1 MSFFSKVKS
10 TLTSVFSF
18 LSKNTKIL
26 TETAVIAETITG
38 NVELIPLTTT
48 VGTAVQAGSTSL
60 ANEISI
66 KSLTD
71 AAVIAETATGNDEL
85 ISTTNSVAA
94 VVSKITN
101 K

>member
-1 MSFFSKVKS
+1 MSFFSKLSSVITKIS
-10 TLTSVFSF
+10 TF
-18 LSKNTKIL
+18 LSKNTSNL
-26 TETAVIAETITG
+26 TEAAVIAETITG